1 MAALKRPL
9 RHKSIRSP
17 ISFLL
22 LALFGCHPA
31 VRGENEQNQPTG
43 TQSLIS
49 ITDNRELSP
58 VNRDQIATNG
68 ASARIW
74 LDGDRIVR
82 FAAERAHYLVQALP
96 RSSRRLFDSM
106 DRVSL
111 SLEVTENGLAG
122 SITAPRS
129 SLLVLPVRRTVSAVR
144 IGRRSLPLAEF
155 ISEPTL
161 GNVRLSIPAGR
172 HALSIV
178 YEKSDQDLAEGWP
191 RDLKYSYL
199 SSPAVADL
207 DGDGRPEII
216 LGSGKTEK
224 NMLVLHADGSSAPG
238 WPQGTPGEIASSPAV
253 GDIDGDGDAE
263 VVVGSYGKYD
273 SKERLYEGWV
283 HAWHRD
289 GRPVEGWPVRAGWGI
304 ESTPALADLNGD
316 GRLDIVI
323 GSTDRKVYAWNGN
336 GSSLAGWPQETG
348 GIVTSSPAVGDAD
361 GDGNPEVF
369 IGSGDGRVY
378 AWDADGRAKPGW
390 PFTTGLS
397 IESSPVL
404 VDLDG
409 DGKFEV
415 VTGSNDGAVYALSAD
430 GKLLPGWPQKTGD
443 IVRSS
448 PAVGDLDGDGRPE
461 IVVGSYD
468 RKVYV
473 WHTDG
478 RAAKGW
484 PRQTGWLVKSSP
496 ILADLDGDTRPEVVV
511 GSHDGRLW
519 AWHANGERVS
529 GWPKTTL
536 LMNIASPVAGDI
548 DGDGNVEIFSAALNI
563 YHGKLFCW
571 NCPGKWDRRRSPWPM
586 FRGNLRRTGVLDPE
600 GLKR

>member
-1 MAALKRPL
+1 MAAAIRPL

-22 LALFGCHPA
+22 LALFGCHPVA
-31 VRGENEQNQPTG
+31 RGEGEQSRSTDL
-43 TQSLIS
+43 QSLLS
-49 ITDNRELSP
+49 ITDNLELGRVS
-58 VNRDQIATNG
+58 RHRMATNG

-82 FAAERAHYLVQALP
+82 FSAERAHFLVHAVP
-96 RSSRRLFDSM
+96 RRARRLFDST

-111 SLEVTENGLAG
+111 SLEVREDGLAG
-122 SITAPRS
+122 YVSARRS
-129 SLLVLPVRRTVSAVR
+129 TMLLLPVRRTVSAVQ
-144 IGRRSLPLAEF
+144 IGRESLPLAEF

-161 GNVRLSIPAGR
+161 GNVRLSIPEGR
-172 HALSIV
+172 HALSV
-178 YEKSDQDLAEGWP
+178 TYVKPDQDLAEGWP
-191 RDLKYSYL
+191 RDLKHSYL

-207 DGDGRPEII
+207 DGDDLPEVI
-216 LGSGKTEK
+216 LGSGKAKK
-224 NMLVLHADGSSAPG
+224 NMLALCADGSFAPG
-238 WPQGTPGEIASSPAV
+238 WPQSTPCEIVSSPAI
-253 GDIDGDGDAE
+253 GDIDGDGHAE
-263 VVVGSYGKYD
+263 VVVGSYGRYNA
-273 SKERLYEGWV
+273 KERLYEGWL

-289 GRPVEGWPVRAGWGI
+289 GRPVKGWPVRAGWGI

-336 GSSLAGWPQETG
+336 GSPLTGWPRETG
-348 GIVTSSPAVGDAD
+348 GTITSSPAVGDAD
-361 GDGNPEVF
+361 GDGSPEVF
-369 IGSGDGRVY
+369 IGSGDGKIY
-378 AWDADGRAKPGW
+378 AWDRVGRVEPGW

-404 VDLDG
+404 VDLDA
-409 DGKFEV
+409 DRKLEV
-415 VTGSNDGAVYALSAD
+415 VTGSNDGAVYALSAR

-448 PAVGDLDGDGRPE
+448 PAVGDLDGDGQPE

-473 WHTDG
+473 WHADG

-484 PRQTGWLVKSSP
+484 PRRTGWLVKSSP
-496 ILADLDGDTRPEVVV
+496 ILADLGGDDRPEVVV

-519 AWHANGERVS
+519 AWRADGEGVT

-536 LMNIASPVAGDI
+536 LLNIASPVAGDI
-548 DGDGNVEIFSAALNI
+548 DGDGNVEIFSAAFNI

-571 NCPGKWDRRRSPWPM
+571 DCPGKWNPRRSPWPM
-586 FRGNLRRTGVLDPE
+586 FRGNLRRTGVLDRG
-600 GLKR
+600 GLK